1 MTVNFGAEVLKR
13 VPGRVSTEV
22 DARLSYDTE
31 GSVKKALELIGMYEE
46 IGVDKVRMISSVM
59 FNSLLTGQE
68 RVLIKLASTWEGIE
82 AARILER
89 LGVHCNMTL
98 MFSLVQ
104 AVAAAGNNTQKE
116 REKGRE
122 KGGERERER
131 EINRL
136 TP

>member
-122 KGGERERER
+122 KGGERERD
-131 EINRL
+131 
-136 TP
+136 